1 MQATLSIAGSVDGL
15 RYNKAD
21 NTVWA
26 LQNQDGNSHLTII
39 NAATNATTPVSYA
52 VTSPSMGYDDLAF
65 RGNQTFF
72 SYTNPGAPTDA
83 VIAKIV
89 NGTGP
94 IAVTTVLNDASPTG
108 GLNTNDPDSLVLAPN
123 GDLVQ
128 SSGDNGILTFVHNP
142 GLASQTA
149 RYLQLTSGGTP
160 VSGLDDSQWITT
172 KSGTLYVT
180 DTNSNRVLSLA
191 LTGLTPG
198 TLLANIG
205 SLNALSF
212 VDPTTGA
219 VTPFIGNLD
228 APHGL
233 AFVPTVA
240 EPAALGVLGLGLA
253 GVVAARRRRSSAR

>member
-1 MQATLSIAGSVDGL
+1 
-15 RYNKAD
+15 
-21 NTVWA
+21 
-26 LQNQDGNSHLTII
+26 
-39 NAATNATTPVSYA
+39 
-52 VTSPSMGYDDLAF
+52 
-65 RGNQTFF
+65 
-72 SYTNPGAPTDA
+72 
-83 VIAKIV
+83 
-89 NGTGP
+89 
-94 IAVTTVLNDASPTG
+94 
-108 GLNTNDPDSLVLAPN
+108 
-123 GDLVQ
+123 
-128 SSGDNGILTFVHNP
+128 
-142 GLASQTA
+142 
-149 RYLQLTSGGTP
+149 
-160 VSGLDDSQWITT
+160 
-172 KSGTLYVT
+172 VT